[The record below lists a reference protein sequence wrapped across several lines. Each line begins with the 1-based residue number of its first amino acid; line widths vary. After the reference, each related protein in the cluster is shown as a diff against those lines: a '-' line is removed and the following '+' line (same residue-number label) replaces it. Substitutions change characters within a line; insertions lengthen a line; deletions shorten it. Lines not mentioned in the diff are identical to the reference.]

1 MDALATGGVFL
12 FEAFRLDRQARTLSR
27 RDEAGAFVAI
37 AIGSRAFEVLDLLVG
52 RAGDLVSRDEF
63 MAAVWPATAV
73 EDTNLNMQI
82 AALRRVLDEG
92 RGNGSCIQTIPGR
105 GYRFVAPVTRV
116 DADAHSTNQKTSHDG
131 GRERPRLSIVV
142 LPFAHLGN
150 DPEQQYFA
158 DGVTED
164 LTTDLSRLTGM
175 LVISHNT
182 AITYRNRSADTKQIG
197 RELGVRYVL
206 EGAVRRS
213 GSGVRVNAQLIDA
226 EIDVHLWAE
235 RFDADTADLLA
246 LQDEV
251 TSRIANTLSV
261 ELIAKEAARE
271 THHPDALDFIL
282 RGRAERLR
290 PQGRESV
297 DAAIDLFRRALAL
310 DPGSSEAQCRLAMA
324 LVSRQMN
331 FGSDSAESD
340 IQQAEAVTLRALAT
354 APRNALAHFARGG
367 VLRVQARHDEAIAEY
382 EAALASNPNM
392 VGALADLGRC
402 KIYLGPIDEAI
413 TAQLQAIRLS
423 PRDPNIGFWY
433 FRIGQA
439 HLVQSRFHE
448 AIPWLE
454 KARSVEP
461 GIPFIRAFLAAA
473 YAMVGDTEKA
483 AAQLGEAQRLDGKCS
498 FSSIARL
505 KLMGSINQNRG
516 ARPEIRELFEVTYYT
531 GLRKAGMPDE

>member
-1 MDALATGGVFL
+1 MDALAKGGVFL
-12 FEAFRLDRQARTLSR
+12 FGGFRLDRQARALFR
-27 RDEAGAFVAI
+27 RDEGGVFVPVAV
-37 AIGSRAFEVLDLLVG
+37 GSRALDVLGVLVG

-63 MAAVWPATAV
+63 MAAVWPVTV
-73 EDTNLNMQI
+73 VGDINLNMQI
-82 AALRRVLDEG
+82 AALRRVLDA
-92 RGNGSCIQTIPGR
+92 RRADGSCIQTSPGR
-105 GYRFVAPVTRV
+105 GYRFVGRVTREVV
-116 DADAHSTNQKTSHDG
+116 DARANTVL
-131 GRERPRLSIVV
+131 RPIAPRLSLVV
-142 LPFAHLGN
+142 LPFTNLSS
-150 DPEQQYFA
+150 DPDQQYFA
-158 DGVTED
+158 DGITED
-164 LTTDLSRLTGM
+164 LTTDLSRTADM
-175 LVISHNT
+175 LVISRNT
-182 AITYRNRSADTKQIG
+182 AFTYQGKRIDTKQIG

-206 EGAVRRS
+206 EGSVQRS
-213 GSGVRVNAQLIDA
+213 GNRVRVSAQLIDA
-226 EIDVHLWAE
+226 ETDTHLWAE
-235 RFDADTADLLA
+235 RFDADTADLFE

-251 TSRIANTLSV
+251 TSRIANTLGV

-282 RGRAERLR
+282 RGRAERLKPLR
-290 PQGRESV
+290 RESV

-310 DPGSSEAQCRLAMA
+310 DPGSAEAQCRLAMA
-324 LVSRQMN
+324 LVSRQMD
-331 FGSDSAESD
+331 FGSDSAGSD
-340 IQQAEAVTLRALAT
+340 IQQAEALTLRALAT

-392 VGALADLGRC
+392 VRALADLGRC

-423 PRDPNIGFWY
+423 PRDPAIGLWY
-433 FRIGQA
+433 FRTGQA
-439 HLVQSRFHE
+439 HLVQSRFDE

-473 YAMVGDTEKA
+473 YALIGDTEKA

-516 ARPEIRELFEVTYYT
+516 ARPEIRELFEATYYA
-531 GLRKAGMPDE
+531 GLRKAGMLEK